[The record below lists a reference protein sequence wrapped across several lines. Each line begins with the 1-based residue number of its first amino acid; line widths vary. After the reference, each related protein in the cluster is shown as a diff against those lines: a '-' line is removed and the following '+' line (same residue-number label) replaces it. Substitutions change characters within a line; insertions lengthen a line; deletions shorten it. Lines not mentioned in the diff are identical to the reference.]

1 MRFRSWMMAMV
12 IGLAVPIALHA
23 QEQQKITGK
32 VLDAAGKPVAGADVA
47 TFWGADTGKMQ
58 PFSGVQSDK
67 EGKFTLSYQNYGI
80 AQALLALDKDR
91 KTGALVV
98 LEPKSAPKEV
108 ELKLGPLV
116 KVHGD
121 FFCKELN
128 RKPTWTN
135 VYLMVGG
142 NARIA
147 QCSSTDAVFSFLLPS
162 GKYKFWGYG
171 ADVQNVNKELTLA
184 AETPDLDLKTLD
196 LEATIIARHVG
207 KAPPAWKVTDARG
220 AKPEVKLSDYKG
232 KWVLIEF
239 WGFW

>member
-1 MRFRSWMMAMV
+1 
-12 IGLAVPIALHA
+12 
-23 QEQQKITGK
+23 
-32 VLDAAGKPVAGADVA
+32 
-47 TFWGADTGKMQ
+47 MQ
-58 PFSGVQSDK
+58 PFTGVQSDK
-67 EGKFTLSYQNYGI
+67 EGKFTLSYQNYGQ

-91 KTGALVV
+91 KTGGLVV

-108 ELKLGPLV
+108 EIKVGPLV

-128 RKPTWTN
+128 KKPTWTN
-135 VYLMVGG
+135 VYLMVGP

-147 QCSSTDAVFSFLLPS
+147 QCGSKDAVFSFLLPP

-196 LEATIIARHVG
+196 MEATVIARHAG

-220 AKPEVKLSDYKG
+220 AKSEVKLSDYKG